1 MDECSLR
8 EARGCPI
15 GSAAVMCSLARGS
28 QAQLARRRG
37 RGRRRRQEKEAI
49 GITGACLGQMNLL
62 SMDLQHGNH
71 QPTSNVQRSSGLG
84 IEVHPEG
91 GL

>member
-1 MDECSLR
+1 MLL
-8 EARGCPI
+8 RGCPI
-15 GSAAVMCSLARGS
+15 GSAAGQGKPGS
-28 QAQLARRRG
+28 TG
-37 RGRRRRQEKEAI
+37 QEKEAV

-62 SMDLQHGNH
+62 STDLQRGDH